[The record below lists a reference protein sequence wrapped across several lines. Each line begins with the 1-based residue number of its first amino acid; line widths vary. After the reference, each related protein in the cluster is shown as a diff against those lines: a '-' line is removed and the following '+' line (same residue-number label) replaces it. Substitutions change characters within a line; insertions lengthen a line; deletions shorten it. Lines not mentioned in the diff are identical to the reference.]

1 MKIQKNSRANGGS
14 SRGIL
19 KKVIGDEKRGRVL
32 TYGHGP
38 SFKDV
43 FGKDSECSAD
53 IAIRRAQ
60 EKANATNELLREEL
74 ATTKTNMQSQ
84 IDTIYA
90 CLEKAEIQLPNN
102 VYQTSDVGISHRPHV
117 QTSSHD

>member
-1 MKIQKNSRANGGS
+1 MAEVREKIF
-14 SRGIL
+14 
-19 KKVIGDEKRGRVL
+19 KKVIRDEKRGRVL

-43 FGKDSECSAD
+43 FGKDSECPTN

-74 ATTKTNMQSQ
+74 AATKVNISSISIVFFIISFMNLIRQSITNLLF
-84 IDTIYA
+84 IDKHAVT
-90 CLEKAEIQLPNN
+90 N
-102 VYQTSDVGISHRPHV
+102 R
-117 QTSSHD
+117 

>member
-1 MKIQKNSRANGGS
+1 MAEVREKIF
-14 SRGIL
+14 
-19 KKVIGDEKRGRVL
+19 KKVLGDEKRGRVL

-43 FGKDSECSAD
+43 FGKDFECPTD

-74 ATTKTNMQSQ
+74 AATKTNMQSQ
-84 IDTIYA
+84 IDNIYA
-90 CLEKAEIQLPNN
+90 CLEKAGIQLLIN
-102 VYQTSDVGISHRPHV
+102 VNQSSNVGSSHRPHV
-117 QTSSHD
+117 QTSSHDGCSPAR